1 MISIDQLIEIGTVQ
15 KLHGLNGELTASI
28 IDHVFDELD
37 NCPYLV
43 LDMECIFV
51 PFFIK
56 SFRFRTD
63 KTILISFD
71 GIDTPEKAD
80 LLCGQKLYFDR
91 RCFTPEE
98 AEEYDADNEEDESY
112 VGYTIID
119 SHFGRLGKIIAIDDQ
134 TINVLFIVE
143 HQGRELMIPAADDFV
158 EDIDDEECT
167 ITMNLPQGLINLDEA
182 ESEEA

>member
-1 MISIDQLIEIGTVQ
+1 M
-15 KLHGLNGELTASI
+15 
-28 IDHVFDELD
+28 
-37 NCPYLV
+37 
-43 LDMECIFV
+43 
-51 PFFIK
+51 
-56 SFRFRTD
+56 
-63 KTILISFD
+63 
-71 GIDTPEKAD
+71 
-80 LLCGQKLYFDR
+80 
-91 RCFTPEE
+91 
-98 AEEYDADNEEDESY
+98 
-112 VGYTIID
+112 GYTIID